1 MLTPEQVEEFNSLI
15 PQFKR
20 YCYVARESSTFFNP
34 SDLINHAFLHLNT
47 DYKYVKN
54 VRLSAILEMRRE
66 IVRER
71 IRNEKK
77 PLLANV
83 FKKENDNNNFDR
95 GRAHDKSEPDNYEGQ
110 TLSYVGYDYEQIK
123 NLIDNYKSRDKDAV
137 KIIMLLSEGYKAADI
152 RKKLKLTDDDY
163 KLKVNKI
170 RGYLKKRLLPNQ
182 SFRTQIVC
190 SFENVGRFIK
200 RARYADKIEEGIR
213 QNKSIIQ
220 IAKELNIGRH
230 AVYYHYNRYGN
241 KKTNS

>member
-15 PQFKR
+15 PQLKR

-34 SDLINHAFLHLNT
+34 IDLINHAFLHLNT

-54 VRLSAILEMRRE
+54 VRLCAIIEIRRE
-66 IVRER
+66 LFRER

-77 PLLANV
+77 PLLGNV
-83 FKKENDNNNFDR
+83 FVKNEHFNNTVSQMY
-95 GRAHDKSEPDNYEGQ
+95 DKSDPDNYQGQ
-110 TLSYVGYDYEQIK
+110 ELSHVDYDYEQIQ
-123 NLIDNYKSRDKDAV
+123 NLIDSYKSRDKQAV
-137 KIIMLLSEGYKAADI
+137 EIIMLLSEGYKAAEI

-182 SFRTQIVC
+182 SFRTSIIC

-213 QNKSIIQ
+213 QNKPIIQ

-241 KKTNS
+241 KSKNS